1 MRIGILGGTFDPVH
15 VGHIFIAEE
24 ARIRLELEKVLFIPA
39 GNPWLK
45 ISHQVTPAWQRV
57 EMVRLAIAKHERF
70 HLCTVEVERSGPSYT
85 AETLKTLRAKFPD
98 DEFYLIFGRDSF
110 TQLPLWKDPER
121 IVAMSKLVVVPRIGT
136 NLPELSKVAAKVEGL
151 SSDRVVTLDSPMIG
165 ISSSGIRER
174 VSKGLPIDY
183 LVPGEVDKYI
193 VAHGLY
199 ADGQGKTAEG

>member
-45 ISHQVTPAWQRV
+45 VSHRITPAWERV

-70 HLCTVEVERSGPSYT
+70 ELCTVEVERSGPSYT
-85 AETLKTLRAKFPD
+85 AETLELLQAEYPN

-110 TQLPLWKDPER
+110 TELPLWKEPQR
-121 IVAMSKLVVVPRIGT
+121 IVAMAKLVVVPRIGT
-136 NLPELSKVAAKVEGL
+136 NLPELSKVAAKVAGL
-151 SSDRVVTLDSPMIG
+151 SEERVVTLDSPMIG

-174 VSKGLPIDY
+174 VSRGLPIDY

-199 ADGQGKTAEG
+199 RDGQDRKGC

>member
-39 GNPWLK
+39 GSPWLK
-45 ISHQVTPAWQRV
+45 VSHRITPALERV

-70 HLCTVEVERSGPSYT
+70 ELCTVEVERTGPSYT
-85 AETLKTLRAKFPD
+85 AETLEVLRTRYPN

-110 TQLPLWKDPER
+110 TELPLWKEPER

-136 NLPELSKVAAKVEGL
+136 NLPELSKVAAKVAGL
-151 SSDRVVTLDSPMIG
+151 SEDGVVTLDSPMIG
-165 ISSSGIRER
+165 ISSSGIRAR

-199 ADGQGKTAEG
+199 KDG

>member
-45 ISHQVTPAWQRV
+45 VNDRITPAWERV

-70 HLCTVEVERSGPSYT
+70 VLCTVEVERSGPSYT
-85 AETLKTLRAKFPD
+85 AETLEVLRGKFPD

-110 TQLPLWKDPER
+110 TELPLWRDPER
-121 IVAMSKLVVVPRIGT
+121 IVAMAKLVVVPRIGT
-136 NLPELSKVAAKVEGL
+136 NLPELSEVAAKVAGL
-151 SSDRVVTLDSPMIG
+151 SSERVVTLDSPMIG

-174 VSKGLPIDY
+174 VSRGLPIDY

-193 VAHGLY
+193 VAHELY
-199 ADGQGKTAEG
+199 RIE

>member
-24 ARIRLELEKVLFIPA
+24 ARIRLSLEKVLFIPA

-45 ISHQVTPAWQRV
+45 VSHAVTPAAERV

-70 HLCTVEVERSGPSYT
+70 ELCTIEVDRPGPSYT
-85 AETLKTLRAKFPD
+85 AETLVELRRKLPD

-110 TQLPLWKDPER
+110 TELPLWKDPER
-121 IVAMSKLVVVPRIGT
+121 IVAAARLVVVPRIGT
-136 NLPELSKVAAKVEGL
+136 NLPELSQVASKVQGL
-151 SSDRVVTLDSPMIG
+151 SADRVVTLDSPMIG

-174 VSKGLPIDY
+174 VSRGLPIDY

-193 VAHGLY
+193 VAHKLY
-199 ADGQGKTAEG
+199 RED